1 MMFRAVLLIL
11 LEGTILAQAPVL
23 LDLAANPAKPWY
35 PPAISGTFGGAC
47 FDCPAK
53 PELKL
58 PLEIRIE
65 SIEPLPDSPQQSL
78 VNMLVRNVGSEG
90 YSLPVGRDPEV
101 ALQATNHGRHEFC
114 FDLKVAGERYSYLSG
129 QETYGSTD
137 VPDTMMS
144 IAPQGVVH
152 VRFKI
157 DVAKALRHA
166 PNHWQSEPPA
176 KINVQ
181 AATVDLVYEDDAGK
195 YVLRSPQLDAV
206 STNELLVRIVRD
218 KEPGLPLKK

>member
-1 MMFRAVLLIL
+1 MFRAVLLIL

-35 PPAISGTFGGAC
+35 PPSISGTFGGAC

-53 PELKL
+53 PEVKL
-58 PLEIRIE
+58 PLEIHIE
-65 SIEPLPDSPQQSL
+65 SIEALPGSPQQSL
-78 VNMLVRNVGSEG
+78 VDMLVRNVGSEA

-101 ALQATNHGRHEFC
+101 AFQATNHGRHEFC
-114 FDLKVAGERYSYLSG
+114 FDLKVAGERNSYLSG
-129 QETYGSTD
+129 EETYGSTD

-152 VRFKI
+152 VRFTI

-166 PNHWQSEPPA
+166 PNHWQSDTPA
-176 KINVQ
+176 ELNVQ
-181 AATVDLVYEDDAGK
+181 AAIVDLVYEDDARK
-195 YVLRSPQLDAV
+195 YVLRSPQLHAA
-206 STNELLVRIVRD
+206 STNELLIRIVRD
-218 KEPGLPLKK
+218 KEAGTLLKK